1 MDERVEIRR
10 LARGFACL
18 SALVATCAITKGW
31 TLLPVAV
38 FGLWSAITGKR
49 GFTLLAFAY
58 LPLLT
63 CLNPVM
69 VPSEGL
75 APTIARVTFI
85 VMCIIMAVS
94 SSAYTGNG
102 QIPLGGLVAY
112 LLVAVISSIN
122 GWFPAISYMK
132 IINFFCFLVGIW
144 FGTRNLYRNPK
155 DLDLLYRGFF
165 VMVLF
170 LSFGSIAVWPF
181 PTIAYQQNLYFALM
195 EGSAYAS
202 ALAKEAL
209 ANDQMFV
216 FAGVTYNSQ
225 CLGPVLACCFAWVM
239 CDMLFVAR
247 RFTRRHMVTLAAIV
261 LPLYLT
267 RSRTALFALAVS
279 IAVVAMMT
287 MRRMELHGRIKARV
301 HSAMMVL
308 LLLGIAW
315 AGASEIRNRTI
326 TKWLRKTNDLATDNR
341 TFNEALTAS
350 REFLN
355 EQNWYDFHQNPF
367 LGMGFQ
373 VMEFHRDKYRGQTF
387 VLSAPIEKGLLPLM
401 ILGETGIV
409 GLIVFCIFVIC
420 FMSGC
425 RRRKLHVTAA
435 MFIVLCATNIGEA
448 TFFSPGGSGGILWM
462 MSVVGGYVIDM
473 KVRRREME
481 ENQFV
486 AYGGY

>member
-1 MDERVEIRR
+1 MDERIEIKK
-10 LARGFACL
+10 LTKGL
-18 SALVATCAITKGW
+18 VWLIALVGACAVTRGW
-31 TLLPVAV
+31 ALLPVAL
-38 FGLWSAITGKR
+38 FGLWSAMTGRR
-49 GFTLLAFAY
+49 GLTLLAFAY

-69 VPSEGL
+69 VPSGGI
-75 APTIARVTFI
+75 APTIARTTFI
-85 VMCIIMAVS
+85 LMCVIMAIS

-132 IINFFCFLVGIW
+132 ILNFFCFLVGIW
-144 FGTRNLYRNPK
+144 FGTRNLYKNPR
-155 DLDLLYRGFF
+155 DLDLLHRGFF

-181 PTIAYQQNLYFALM
+181 PTIAYVQHLSLEIF

-202 ALAKEAL
+202 AIVRDAL
-209 ANDQMFV
+209 ANNQMFV

-225 CLGPVLACCFAWVM
+225 CLGPALACCFTWIL
-239 CDMLFVAR
+239 CDMLFVAHK
-247 RFTRRHMVTLAAIV
+247 FTKIHLATLAATV

-279 IAVVAMMT
+279 IAVVSMMT
-287 MRRMELHGRIKARV
+287 MRRMDLHGRIKARV
-301 HSAMMVL
+301 RTAMTVL
-308 LLLGIAW
+308 LVF
-315 AGASEIRNRTI
+315 GAIIVGVMEIKDRTI
-326 TKWLRKTNDLATDNR
+326 TKWLRKTNDISSDRR
-341 TFNEALTAS
+341 TFEEALTES
-350 REFLN
+350 REYLN
-355 EQNWYDFHQNPF
+355 ELNWYDFHKNPL

-373 VMEFHRDKYRGQTF
+373 VMELHRERYRGQTF

-409 GLIVFCIFVIC
+409 GLIVFCAFVIS
-420 FMSGC
+420 FLGGC

-448 TFFSPGGSGGILWM
+448 TFFSPGGSGGVLWM

-473 KVRRREME
+473 KVRRQGLDD
-481 ENQFV
+481 NQFV
-486 AYGGY
+486 AYAGY